1 MRVIHAA
8 RVYCH
13 RRRARP
19 FSFPTRSRCLILTF
33 VDALRGDIAF
43 ALRSLRKTPGA
54 AATIVVTLALAIG
67 ASTTMFSIVNGVLLN
82 PLPIANSDRLVWSV
96 NRGHRPYDAMS
107 VPDFRDWTQSVS
119 AFEATAT
126 WVKSQAA
133 LGDAGQPVQLAIA
146 DVTDN
151 WFSMLGARVQ
161 LGRGFVAGEEGFGK
175 PKIAVLSD
183 ALWRSQFGADEGV
196 IGRSILLDGS
206 QYTVVGVAAPRF
218 DFPDAAQLWRP
229 IAMGPRPVECRGCR
243 SYRGPIALL
252 KRGVTFERAR
262 AESRAVTARLHTLYP
277 VEEEGLDFDIQPL
290 HEHFVGDTRAPLVVL
305 LGAVGCLL
313 LIACTN
319 VATLL
324 LVRANGRA
332 TEIGVRMALGAGR
345 RRIATQLFVESA
357 LLALAGGALGVLLA
371 VWATQ
376 AIVALRL
383 DGIPALA
390 DISID
395 PRVLLVSLG
404 GTMAAG
410 ILFGMAP
417 ALQAAHTDIVGAL
430 KAGSRGASA
439 SRRSTRVRGA
449 LLIAEVA
456 LVVPLLIGA
465 SLLVQSFSKLLS
477 QPVGFD
483 ADRVV
488 RFELSLP
495 TCGTVWAPDTTCT
508 GVKDPRYAS
517 RESRE
522 RFARDLVASLRAMPG
537 AENAAMGFG
546 VPFTPFARQQNTIEI
561 QGFAP
566 PPPGRPNVVEQK
578 WATPQYFATLGV
590 PLLRGRDFND
600 GDRAD
605 GALVSIVSEG
615 AAKAYFGGQDPI
627 GKVLKEQ
634 GTIIGVVGNTKTQGL
649 SGEPEP
655 AVYMPVAQSGLPWMT
670 IVVRAKGDVATAM
683 TEARARVAALDPRLP
698 VTHLNAMRDDVNASA
713 ASTRLAMLLLSGFAL
728 AALGLAMLGIYG
740 LVAYTVRAREREVG
754 IRIALGA
761 RHAHVVSLMM
771 RGGVVPIAT
780 GVGVGVLLSIIGSS
794 ALRSVVF
801 GVAPTDALTYVAT
814 VVALVAIAMVAA
826 WWPARRAARVDPLA
840 AMRPE

>member
-1 MRVIHAA
+1 V
-8 RVYCH
+8 
-13 RRRARP
+13 
-19 FSFPTRSRCLILTF
+19 
-33 VDALRGDIAF
+33 F
-43 ALRSLRKTPGA
+43 ALRSLRKTPGVA
-54 AATIVVTLALAIG
+54 TTIVVTLALAIG
-67 ASTTMFSIVNGVLLN
+67 ASTTMFSVVNGVLLN
-82 PLPIANSDRLVWSV
+82 PLPVANSDRLVWSV

-119 AFEATAT
+119 SFEATAT

-151 WFSMLGARVQ
+151 WFSMLGARLQ
-161 LGRGFVAGEEGFGK
+161 LGRGFTAGEEGFGK

-183 ALWRSQFGADEGV
+183 ALWRSQFGADKAV

-206 QYTVVGVAAPRF
+206 SYTVVGVAAPRF

-229 IAMGPRPVECRGCR
+229 IALQPRPVECRGCR
-243 SYRGPIALL
+243 GYHGPVALL
-252 KRGVTFERAR
+252 KRGATFERAR
-262 AESRAVTARLHTLYP
+262 AEVRAVAARLHTLYP
-277 VEEEGLDFDIQPL
+277 TDEEGLDFDLQPL
-290 HEHFVGDTRAPLVVL
+290 HEHFVGDTRAPLVIL
-305 LGAVGCLL
+305 LAAVGCLL

-332 TEIGVRMALGAGR
+332 AEMGVRMALGAGR

-357 LLALAGGALGVLLA
+357 LLALAGGVLGVLLA

-383 DGIPALA
+383 DSIPSLA

-395 PRVLLVSLG
+395 PRVLLASLF

-410 ILFGMAP
+410 MLFGMAP
-417 ALQAAHTDIVGAL
+417 ALQAARTDIVGAL
-430 KAGSRGASA
+430 KSGSRGASA
-439 SRRSTRVRGA
+439 SRRSSRVRGA
-449 LLIAEVA
+449 LLITEVA

-465 SLLVQSFSKLLS
+465 SLLVQSFTRLLS

-488 RFELSLP
+488 RFDLSLP
-495 TCGTVWAPDTTCT
+495 ICGTMWAPDSTCA
-508 GVKDPRYAS
+508 GVRDPRYAS
-517 RESRE
+517 LESRE
-522 RFARDLVASLRAMPG
+522 RFAQDLVASLRAMPG

-546 VPFTPFARQQNTIEI
+546 VPFTSFARQQNTIEI

-566 PPPGRPNVVEQK
+566 PPSGQPNVVEQK
-578 WATPQYFATLGV
+578 WATPHYFATLGI
-590 PLLRGRDFND
+590 PIIRGRDFNEN
-600 GDRAD
+600 DRAD
-605 GALVSIVSEG
+605 VPPIGQVAIVSEG
-615 AAKAYFGGQDPI
+615 AVKAYFHGQDPI

-655 AVYMPVAQSGLPWMT
+655 AVYGPVAQSGLPWMT
-670 IVVRAKGDVATAM
+670 VLVRAKGDVTTAM
-683 TEARARVAALDPRLP
+683 IEARARVSALDPLLP
-698 VTHLNAMRDDVNASA
+698 VTHLNAMRDDVDASA
-713 ASTRLAMLLLSGFAL
+713 ARARLSMLLLSGFAA
-728 AALGLAMLGIYG
+728 AALGLAVLGIYG
-740 LVAYTVRAREREVG
+740 LVAYTVRTREREVG

-761 RHAHVVSLMM
+761 QRGHVMSLIM
-771 RGGVVPIAT
+771 RDGAISIAL
-780 GVGVGVLLSIIGSS
+780 GIAVGVLLSLSAS
-794 ALRSVVF
+794 RALRSVVF
-801 GVAPTDALTYVAT
+801 GVASTDATTYVAT
-814 VVALVAIAMVAA
+814 AGALVVIAVLAA
-826 WWPARRAARVDPLA
+826 WWPARRAASIDPVA
-840 AMRPE
+840 SMRPE